1 MAQNVFDTTK
11 IYSTRVFGHTFNN
24 FPECDNPVLPGTF
37 AADTVEADGKE
48 LAVFT
53 VSESETN
60 EYPAEWAGTFRID
73 MVVLAANPPAEIGTV
88 PEPDPDPDD
97 PSDPD
102 TPGGDDPDN
111 PETPANPDNPET
123 PSEEQGE

>member
-11 IYSTRVFGHTFNN
+11 IYSTRLFGHGFNT

-48 LAVFT
+48 YAVFT
-53 VSESETN
+53 VQEPT
-60 EYPAEWAGTFRID
+60 AEEFPKGWIGVYRID
-73 MVVLAANPPAEIGTV
+73 MVFLAANPPVEIGTV
-88 PEPDPDPDD
+88 PEPDPDPED

-102 TPGGDDPDN
+102 TPGSDEPED
-111 PETPANPDNPET
+111 PETPADPDNPET